1 MKNLEFNQ
9 ENWDLILDR
18 VQYLKKEVKKYKYDH
33 LTGLR
38 MRKDFDGYLTTLF
51 EMYEFEDRMFTL
63 VLVDVINLHNTN
75 RIYGYTAGDE
85 LIKTVVQQIQYSFKE
100 CNGTEVFRVG
110 GDEFTILIKGYNQI
124 KLEEIL
130 ESLTDVTFAYTVCD
144 PIVND
149 EFASP
154 SHVFKLTDQK
164 LINKKSKI
172 KVERL

>member
-18 VQYLKKEVKKYKYDH
+18 MQYLRTEVKKYKYDH

-51 EMYEFEDRMFTL
+51 EMYEFEDRLFTL
-63 VLVDVINLHNTN
+63 VLVDVVNLHNTN
-75 RIYGYTAGDE
+75 RTLGYTAGDN
-85 LIKTVVQQIQYSFKE
+85 LIKSVVTQLQQSFKE

-110 GDEFTILIKGYNQI
+110 GDEFTVLIKGYHKE
-124 KLEEIL
+124 KLENVL
-130 ESLTDVTFAYTVCD
+130 ASLKGVTFAYTVCD
-144 PIVND
+144 PRLGE

-164 LINKKSKI
+164 LIDKKSKNKI
-172 KVERL
+172 ERL